1 MTWHR
6 RKVVTGLA
14 VGVMLPAVGCRGTT
28 TTVRQR
34 LLFSALR
41 SGRQIMSAVPERIKT
56 IGWDEASL
64 HRQDTGAADYIRS
77 ESVTEAYA
85 QANPLTSFRIRDA
98 NGAVH
103 GYRLAMS
110 VVTPQMLGVPGDGS
124 GSVHPALLALAGTGL
139 TMTFPSGTYLLD
151 NRSLHQINDY
161 TGTLRFASGARL
173 LSRDADRTGLYFY
186 GGAPRIEGLV
196 LMTRRL
202 SATRQL
208 DAPMLYLNSCA
219 GPVLTNV
226 TVEGGAGAGI
236 VLRQSHDASLSD
248 IIVRDVLAD
257 GLDLF
262 NCSRFTV
269 SDVSTDHTGDD
280 GVAVL
285 DYRDGP
291 RITGGMLRNIR
302 VRNGD
307 TRGITM
313 VGPSG
318 VTLDNFQIED
328 TRGSG
333 LLIGEDAANG
343 LRVPDACT
351 AINGVIRRAGH
362 RAVAGPYSGN
372 RYGIEVACSD
382 RVELRDI
389 RIIDSAT
396 RGLSATS
403 DRPGALLVTKRIS
416 VEGAEAEGIHVRNQ
430 TAWTFD
436 AITASDT
443 GGAGI
448 YAGRIARLKGGLR
461 TVIRAARSG
470 VPNRA
475 IWDEDNGDQSIAE
488 NRIVDDQDRPTGF
501 IYFCQG
507 AGRGSAGRFI
517 WSIKKGPFYY
527 DVKASGVIVAGQ
539 PRKAGPADL
548 PVSDMVT
555 LGPLDPETRRLT
567 GVATRPVTIVLP
579 RYGQFPG
586 MVVTIMR
593 SANSGP
599 AIVRLIDGSRPGQT
613 VATLPGDRA
622 ATQTIYWNAI
632 ASRWQASR

>member
-14 VGVMLPAVGCRGTT
+14 VGVLLPTEGCRGTT
-28 TTVRQR
+28 TTVRQG
-34 LLFSALR
+34 LLFSTLR
-41 SGRQIMSAVPERIKT
+41 SGRQITSAAPEKIQT
-56 IGWDEASL
+56 VGWDEASL
-64 HRQDTGAADYIRS
+64 RRQHTGAADYIRS
-77 ESVTEAYA
+77 KSVTEAYVR
-85 QANPLTSFRIRDA
+85 ANPLTSFHIRDT
-98 NGAVH
+98 NGEVH

-110 VVTPQMLGVPGDGS
+110 VITPQMLGVPGDGS
-124 GSVHPALLALAGTGL
+124 GSIHPALLALAGTRM
-139 TMTFPSGTYLLD
+139 TMAFPSGTYLLD
-151 NRSLHQINDY
+151 NLTLHQINDY

-173 LSRDADRTGLYFY
+173 ICRHADRTGLYFY
-186 GGAPRIEGLV
+186 GGAPRIEGLM
-196 LMTRRL
+196 LITRRL
-202 SATRQL
+202 STTRQL
-208 DAPMLYLNSCA
+208 DAPMLYLNSSV

-226 TVEGGAGAGI
+226 TIEGGAGAGI
-236 VLRQSHDASLSD
+236 VLRQSHDASLSH

-269 SDVSTDHTGDD
+269 SDVSTDGTGDD

-302 VRNGD
+302 VRNSD

-313 VGPSG
+313 VGPAG
-318 VTLDNFQIED
+318 VTLDGFQIEN

-333 LLIGEDAANG
+333 LLIGEDATNG

-362 RAVAGPYSGN
+362 RAVAGSYSGN
-372 RYGIEVACSD
+372 QYGIEVARSD
-382 RVELRDI
+382 RVELHNI
-389 RIIDSAT
+389 QIIDSAT

-403 DRPGALLVTKRIS
+403 DRPGALLITTRIS
-416 VEGAEAEGIHVRNQ
+416 VEGAKAEGIHVRNQ
-430 TAWTFD
+430 TAWSFD

-448 YAGRIARLKGGLR
+448 YAGRIARLRGGVR
-461 TVIRAARSG
+461 TAIRAAQSG

-475 IWDEDNGDQSIAE
+475 IWDEDNGNQSVAE
-488 NRIVDDQDRPTGF
+488 NRIIDVQDQPTGF
-501 IYFCQG
+501 VYYCQG
-507 AGRGSAGRFI
+507 AGTGSVGRFI
-517 WSIKKGPFYY
+517 WSVNGPFYY
-527 DVKASGVIVAGQ
+527 DVNARGMIVSGQ
-539 PRKAGPADL
+539 PRDAGPADL
-548 PVSDMVT
+548 TVGDTVT
-555 LGPLDPETRRLT
+555 LGPLDPETQQLK
-567 GVATRPVTIVLP
+567 GVATRPMTIILP

-586 MVVTIMR
+586 MAVTIMR
-593 SANSGP
+593 SADNGP
-599 AIVRLIDGSRPGQT
+599 SIVRLIDGSRPGQPI
-613 VATLPGDRA
+613 ATLPGDRA
-622 ATQTIYWNAI
+622 ATRTIYWNAI